1 MSSSAKSIS
10 SKKRGRRNNN
20 NGNGSENEHI
30 ISKKQGQFP
39 QRLKKRSRHCT
50 IEELQKEQEV
60 LAEIKEFIKKQVKQ
74 EVEKAKT
81 ENSLN
86 IFGNLSMSSHHNNS
100 KHDKPT
106 KMNTGGFRKTNK
118 TKKQKKLK
126 QYKN

>member
-1 MSSSAKSIS
+1 MSSSAKRNST
-10 SKKRGRRNNN
+10 KRERCNNS
-20 NGNGSENEHI
+20 NGSDNE
-30 ISKKQGQFP
+30 KNPNFP

-60 LAEIKEFIKKQVKQ
+60 LAEIKKFIKKQVKQ

-86 IFGNLSMSSHHNNS
+86 IFSNLTMSSHHNNS

-118 TKKQKKLK
+118 NKKTKKIKTI
-126 QYKN
+126 

>member
-1 MSSSAKSIS
+1 MSSSAKRNST
-10 SKKRGRRNNN
+10 KRERHNNS
-20 NGNGSENEHI
+20 NGSENEKHPN
-30 ISKKQGQFP
+30 FP

-50 IEELQKEQEV
+50 IKELQKEQEV
-60 LAEIKEFIKKQVKQ
+60 LAEIKEFIKKQVKK

-86 IFGNLSMSSHHNNS
+86 IFGNLSMSSRRHNNTTTNQ
-100 KHDKPT
+100 PT